1 MYWILPKICP
11 PYTKQRLYGSH
22 GPNIFKAIEVMRAKE
37 KEAIVKAIAKEKEG
51 DVKVVEKLK
60 DMGSIDI

>member
-1 MYWILPKICP
+1 M
-11 PYTKQRLYGSH
+11 
-22 GPNIFKAIEVMRAKE
+22 MRAKE

-51 DVKVVEKLK
+51 DVKVMEKLK

>member
-1 MYWILPKICP
+1 
-11 PYTKQRLYGSH
+11 
-22 GPNIFKAIEVMRAKE
+22 MRAKE